1 MRRELLMHLHLPRHH
16 FDRKISLTL
25 MVAIAIGIASGC
37 GFVYPPPT
45 IPDVV
50 KKEVFH
56 MGDPVALISFEPGR
70 MSGKIVG
77 KLNAWPFPHLEASQG
92 IPTGNFTY
100 VGTFKVVAKSDDDSM
115 PAGAEGTRKVYFHE
129 EDPHLTFADLRGYG
143 LGQEA
148 ASDEISMSFTFKE
161 NHRILA
167 ARVISHQISAR
178 PFAYK
183 GNKIQ
188 PPLSRDT
195 GDTLEGEYSPDFGGY
210 LLSSLDE

>member
-1 MRRELLMHLHLPRHH
+1 
-16 FDRKISLTL
+16 

-50 KKEVFH
+50 QKEVFH

-70 MSGKIVG
+70 MSGRIVG

-129 EDPHLTFADLRGYG
+129 EDPHLSFADLRAYG

-188 PPLSRDT
+188 PPSSRDT

>member
-1 MRRELLMHLHLPRHH
+1 MHPHPPHHDQKRCDRNLWLML
-16 FDRKISLTL
+16 FVVT
-25 MVAIAIGIASGC
+25 AIAVASGC
-37 GFVYPPPT
+37 GFVYPPPA

-56 MGDPVALISFEPGR
+56 ISDPVALLSFEPGR
-70 MSGKIVG
+70 TSGKIVG
-77 KLNAWPFPHLEASQG
+77 LLNAWPFPHLEGSSG

-100 VGTFKVVAKSDDDSM
+100 VGTFKVTAKSDDDSM

-129 EDPHLTFADLRGYG
+129 EDPHLSFADLRGYG

-148 ASDEISMSFTFKE
+148 ATDQLSMSFTFKE
-161 NHRILA
+161 NHRIA
-167 ARVISHQISAR
+167 AVRVISHQMSAR

-188 PPLSRDT
+188 PPQSRDT

>member
-1 MRRELLMHLHLPRHH
+1 
-16 FDRKISLTL
+16 
-25 MVAIAIGIASGC
+25 
-37 GFVYPPPT
+37 
-45 IPDVV
+45 
-50 KKEVFH
+50 
-56 MGDPVALISFEPGR
+56 
-70 MSGKIVG
+70 
-77 KLNAWPFPHLEASQG
+77 
-92 IPTGNFTY
+92 
-100 VGTFKVVAKSDDDSM
+100 M

-129 EDPHLTFADLRGYG
+129 EDPHLSFADLRGYG

-148 ASDEISMSFTFKE
+148 ATDEISMSFTFKE

-167 ARVISHQISAR
+167 VRVISHQMSAR

-188 PPLSRDT
+188 PPQNRDT